1 MKHFLL
7 ASAACLVLG
16 ACSSGTST
24 STLTLPQVQAQAA
37 AIRTGIDGDRV
48 VTLRRAGQQ
57 VDIPPAEW
65 ATLRQ
70 MILDGAL

>member
-1 MKHFLL
+1 MAHHPDPPPDNHPPF
-7 ASAACLVLG
+7 
-16 ACSSGTST
+16 
-24 STLTLPQVQAQAA
+24 QVDHVIGDLR
-37 AIRTGIDGDRV
+37 IRTGIDGDRV